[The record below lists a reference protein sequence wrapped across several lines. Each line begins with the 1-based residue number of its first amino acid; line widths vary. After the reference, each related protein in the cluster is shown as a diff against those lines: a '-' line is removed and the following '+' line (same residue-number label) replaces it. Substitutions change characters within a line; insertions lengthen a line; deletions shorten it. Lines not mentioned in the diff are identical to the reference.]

1 MEMLSGPL
9 AAVVSF
15 LERFPMA
22 GSWYT
27 AIVRFFFPVL
37 AFLILFRAV
46 RSLLSIPHTP
56 EVWAQLSLPN
66 GSSVTLNHWE
76 NIIGR
81 SAWADVKLVYP
92 SISRAHAALCRCEK
106 DQWTVYDLGSRGG
119 TLVNGEAVEGSM
131 EVSLGDTIT
140 LGGVDLIFL
149 PQTVAEQEEM
159 DLRRQAERPT
169 AIWPS
174 FVWLTIFQVMTC
186 LQLIVAMG
194 TEVTAAV
201 PLAFVGLTAVM
212 WGYFIAL
219 RMTRCVGFE
228 METIAFFLSTL
239 SLAVT
244 ASSAQGSLIKQL
256 IAIILGLGLF
266 LALGIFLRDLERVQ
280 KNRWRMA
287 ALAIGLLGITLVL
300 GKAKY
305 GAVNWISVG
314 PFSFQPSEIAKICYI
329 FAGAATLE
337 RLFHKRNIY
346 LFILL
351 TGLCIGL
358 LGLMSDFGTA
368 AIFFVTFLVIAYLRS
383 GDWATLSLICGGAVF
398 GAGIIV
404 TFKPYILSRFASWGH
419 AWEAASTT
427 GYQQTRTMSA
437 AASGGLLGMG
447 AGNGW
452 LQRIAAA
459 DTDLVFGILCEEWG
473 LVIALFAVISII
485 TLAVFT
491 VRILRVGRSSFY
503 MISACAAGSL
513 LVFQTCLN
521 VFGAVDLLPLTG
533 VTFPFV
539 SNGGSAMMSAWGLL
553 AFLKASDTRENASFA
568 IRRSARR
575 KLTEDARRRVEPIG
589 DPFAESEGDDEED

>member
-1 MEMLSGPL
+1 MDFFNTPLSAL
-9 AAVVSF
+9 TAW
-15 LERFPMA
+15 LDRFPHL
-22 GSWYT
+22 GYGYT
-27 AIVRFFFPVL
+27 AFVRFLFPIL
-37 AFLILFRAV
+37 AFLILFRAI

-66 GSSVTLNHWE
+66 GSAIPLNHWE

-81 SAWADVKLVYP
+81 ASSADVHLTYP
-92 SISRAHAALCRCEK
+92 SISRQHAALCRGEQ
-106 DQWTVYDLGSRGG
+106 DEWTVYDLASKGG
-119 TLVNGEAVEGSM
+119 TFVNGE
-131 EVSLGDTIT
+131 EVKDSAPVRLGDTIT

-149 PQTVAEQEEM
+149 PQTIAEQEEM

-169 AIWPS
+169 TIWPS
-174 FVWLTIFQVMTC
+174 FFWLTIFQVLTC
-186 LQLIVAMG
+186 LQLIAALG
-194 TEVTAAV
+194 EKTTPAV
-201 PLAFVGLTAVM
+201 PLAFFGLTAVM
-212 WGYFIAL
+212 WGYFIVL
-219 RMTRCVGFE
+219 RMSRCVGFE

-256 IAIILGLGLF
+256 LAIILGLCLF
-266 LALGIFLRDLERVQ
+266 LILGIFLRDLERVQ

-287 ALAIGLLGITLVL
+287 ALAIGLLGVTLVL
-300 GKAKY
+300 GNAKY
-305 GAVNWISVG
+305 GAVNWISIG

-351 TGLCIGL
+351 TGVCIGL

-419 AWEAASTT
+419 AWEAASST

-437 AASGGLLGMG
+437 AASGGLVGMG

-452 LQRIAAA
+452 LHRIAAA
-459 DTDLVFGILCEEWG
+459 DTDLVFGMLCEEWG
-473 LVIALFAVISII
+473 LVIALFAVASIV
-485 TLAVFT
+485 TLAFFT

-503 MISACAAGSL
+503 TIAACAAGSL
-513 LVFQTCLN
+513 MVFQTCLN

-539 SNGGSAMMSAWGLL
+539 SNGGSAMMSSWGLL
-553 AFLKASDTRENASFA
+553 AFLKATDTRENASFA

-575 KLTEDARRRVEPIG
+575 KLREDARQRISSTDHLFEQE
-589 DPFAESEGDDEED
+589 DEDEED

>member
-1 MEMLSGPL
+1 
-9 AAVVSF
+9 
-15 LERFPMA
+15 
-22 GSWYT
+22 
-27 AIVRFFFPVL
+27 
-37 AFLILFRAV
+37 
-46 RSLLSIPHTP
+46 
-56 EVWAQLSLPN
+56 
-66 GSSVTLNHWE
+66 
-76 NIIGR
+76 
-81 SAWADVKLVYP
+81 
-92 SISRAHAALCRCEK
+92 
-106 DQWTVYDLGSRGG
+106 
-119 TLVNGEAVEGSM
+119 
-131 EVSLGDTIT
+131 
-140 LGGVDLIFL
+140 
-149 PQTVAEQEEM
+149 
-159 DLRRQAERPT
+159 
-169 AIWPS
+169 
-174 FVWLTIFQVMTC
+174 
-186 LQLIVAMG
+186 
-194 TEVTAAV
+194 
-201 PLAFVGLTAVM
+201 M
-212 WGYFIAL
+212 WGYFIVL
-219 RMTRCVGFE
+219 RMSRCVGFE

-256 IAIILGLGLF
+256 LAIILGLCLF
-266 LALGIFLRDLERVQ
+266 LILGIFLRDLERVQ

-287 ALAIGLLGITLVL
+287 ALAIGLLGVTLVL
-300 GKAKY
+300 GNAKY
-305 GAVNWISVG
+305 GAVNWISIG

-351 TGLCIGL
+351 TGVCIGL

-419 AWEAASTT
+419 AWEAASST

-437 AASGGLLGMG
+437 AASGGLVGMG

-452 LQRIAAA
+452 LHRIAAA
-459 DTDLVFGILCEEWG
+459 DTDLVFGMLCEEWG
-473 LVIALFAVISII
+473 LVIALFAVASIV
-485 TLAVFT
+485 TLAFFT

-503 MISACAAGSL
+503 TIAACAAGSL
-513 LVFQTCLN
+513 MVFQTCLN

-539 SNGGSAMMSAWGLL
+539 SNGGSAMMSSWGLL
-553 AFLKASDTRENASFA
+553 AFLKATDTRENASFA

-575 KLTEDARRRVEPIG
+575 KLREDARQRISSTDHLFEQE
-589 DPFAESEGDDEED
+589 DEDEED